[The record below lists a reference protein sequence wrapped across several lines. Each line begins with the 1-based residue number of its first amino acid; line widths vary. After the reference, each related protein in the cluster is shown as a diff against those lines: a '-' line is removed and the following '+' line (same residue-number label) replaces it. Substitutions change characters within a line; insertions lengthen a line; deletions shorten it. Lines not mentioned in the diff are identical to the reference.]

1 MGSNLVK
8 NLCGIADEA
17 GSSLEAQIEAHRQLG
32 WELIELRT
40 VDGARV
46 VDMTRDELNRIK
58 SALRLNG
65 LRVVAIDSGIGGWD
79 RTVTTP
85 FNLDTDELQRAIE
98 CAHLFQTR
106 FLRIMSFANDGLPAD
121 VWRDKALERI
131 AALVEMARAADV
143 VLLHENCQGWASEGP
158 EQSLE
163 MLRQI
168 DSPHLGLLFDTGN
181 PIAYGQN
188 PLSFVHAVAK
198 FVQHVHI
205 KDAVRLPGGEIEY
218 TEPGAGQAQVALCLD
233 ALFRWGY
240 HGAFSIEPHCAYV
253 PHLGVASDES
263 TRRSVYLSYAESF
276 RTLLEQFV
284 SPVRNFA

>member
-1 MGSNLVK
+1 MESNLVK
-8 NLCGIADEA
+8 KLCGIADEA
-17 GSSLEAQIEAHRQLG
+17 GLSLEAQIEAHRQLG

-46 VDMTRDELNRIK
+46 VDMTRDELNSIK

-65 LRVVAIDSGIGGWD
+65 LQVVAIDTGIGGWG
-79 RTVTTP
+79 RTVATP

-106 FLRIMSFANDGLPAD
+106 FLRIMSFANDGFAAD
-121 VWRDKALERI
+121 VWRGKALERI

-143 VLLHENCQGWASEGP
+143 VLLHENCQGWASQGP

-163 MLRQI
+163 MLQQI
-168 DSPHLGLLFDTGN
+168 ASPHLRLLFDTGN

-188 PLSFVHAVAK
+188 ALSFVHAVAK
-198 FVQHVHI
+198 WVRHVHI
-205 KDAVRLPGGEIEY
+205 KDAVRLPGGEVEY
-218 TEPGAGQAQVALCLD
+218 TMPGGGQTHVALCLD

-240 HGAFSIEPHCAYV
+240 QGAFSIEPHCAYV
-253 PHLGVASDES
+253 PHLGVVGDES
-263 TRRSVYLSYAESF
+263 TRRNVYRSYGESF
-276 RTLLEQFV
+276 RALLEQFV
-284 SPVRNFA
+284 SPLRNFA